1 MSYEY
6 EFEDEEMNVLGV
18 DVTVSGIAEF
28 CIGNDSFDYDYGS
41 ISSTHKCPDYVED
54 LRVTKLCSV
63 LLHDEETDISHLITN
78 HDKVLESIAA
88 KLDHYKIL
96 QSLAQEEV

>member
-18 DVTVSGIAEF
+18 NVTVSGTAEF
-28 CIGNDSFDYDYGS
+28 GVGNDSFDYDYGS
-41 ISSTHKCPDYVED
+41 ISSTHHCPDYVED
-54 LRVTKLCSV
+54 IRVTKLCSV
-63 LLHDEETDISHLITN
+63 LLHDEESDISHFITN

-88 KLDHYKIL
+88 KLDHDKIL
-96 QSLAQEEV
+96 ESLEEV